1 MTGRWTLLDVGPAS
15 RLRVDVVLSD
25 PSKLEQ
31 HYLAK
36 WDMFLPSD
44 MTPGSKICAHYI
56 VWGFVLT
63 LFFAQGLQLI
73 LSCSGSMRC
82 TISISTSLSFDFW
95 EMTEFLVLFF
105 GIACHCYVSLFDSSV
120 WD

>member
-1 MTGRWTLLDVGPAS
+1 MFVLLFVRGISHNCVQQICDINMQYRCWDLLGVDPAS

-25 PSKLEQ
+25 PSRLE
-31 HYLAK
+31 HHFVGK

-63 LFFAQGLQLI
+63 LFFAQETQQG
-73 LSCSGSMRC
+73 
-82 TISISTSLSFDFW
+82 
-95 EMTEFLVLFF
+95 
-105 GIACHCYVSLFDSSV
+105 
-120 WD
+120 